1 MKKYSSAEQW
11 ASKMVE
17 ITFTRRA
24 MRNIRKLPEN
34 TQRRIELAI
43 DELFDNIRAGDKLH
57 GEWEGY
63 WKLRAGD
70 YRIIY
75 KIKSEALVEIQYV
88 RHRGVAYR

>member
-1 MKKYSSAEQW
+1 
-11 ASKMVE
+11 MVE

-24 MRNIRKLPEN
+24 MRDIRKLPKDM
-34 TQRRIELAI
+34 QRRIEVAI
-43 DELFDNIRAGDKLH
+43 DELFDDIGAGDKLH

-88 RHRGVAYR
+88 RHRRGAYRGR

>member
-1 MKKYSSAEQW
+1 
-11 ASKMVE
+11 MVE

-24 MRNIRKLPEN
+24 MCDIRKLPKN

-63 WKLRAGD
+63 RKLRAGD

-88 RHRGVAYR
+88 RHRRVAYR